1 MNRTNNGT
9 MRKRFFLL
17 TQSNLFFTSSDE
29 YAKITDHFLSIYY
42 GWGVYLFIVLVDVF
56 CVVKD
61 FFMDCGRIWWFNFDA
76 EVS

>member
-61 FFMDCGRIWWFNFDA
+61 FFYGLWKDMVVQFQR
-76 EVS
+76 